1 MKSARC
7 LVVLVVSLCLVVS
20 CVAPTELMVVSP
32 TPTLVPPTPT
42 PIPPTPTPVPP
53 TPTPVPPTPT
63 LSPVVTPTPA
73 GETTVVNLDEFFPP
87 GPGQELVFE
96 NCGNCHNLGAILVV
110 QFTENQWQTNQDS
123 HAVRFTALTEEEF
136 ELIYDYLKTNFYPG
150 KLTDIPEE
158 FLSGWPAY

>member
-7 LVVLVVSLCLVVS
+7 LVVLVASVWLAVS
-20 CVAPTELMVVSP
+20 CVAPTELMVVTP
-32 TPTLVPPTPT
+32 TPTAV
-42 PIPPTPTPVPP
+42 PPTPTPVPP

-63 LSPVVTPTPA
+63 AVPPTPTPA

-110 QFTENQWQTNQDS
+110 QFTEGQWQANQDS
-123 HAVRFTALTEEEF
+123 HEVRFTALTEEEF